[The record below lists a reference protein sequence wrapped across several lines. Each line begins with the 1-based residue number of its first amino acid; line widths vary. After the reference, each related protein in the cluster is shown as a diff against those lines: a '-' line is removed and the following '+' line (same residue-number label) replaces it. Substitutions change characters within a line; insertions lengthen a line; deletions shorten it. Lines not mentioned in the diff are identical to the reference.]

1 MELYVKQSCM
11 KQKTT
16 WGW

>member
-1 MELYVKQSCM
+1 M

-16 WGW
+16 NI

>member
-16 WGW
+16 WSW